1 MNNSVRWIRLSRDF
15 SGICNAITKINEVP
29 MPPKREHNAQDII
42 NAALEVV
49 REQGFEKL
57 STRTIAE
64 KLHSSTMPIYYS
76 GITMPDIEKEIVTK
90 AWAIL
95 EQYRS
100 KVWTGDRV
108 RDLIIGF
115 VMFSKEE
122 RNLFK
127 CFRSEKLNA
136 VNIVNAEK
144 LFQKDMELIKD
155 HNILGKLPPQQ
166 AMDVLIQGWI
176 FANGIALIVNSPIK
190 NAITILDSEESII
203 KFVRDATRIYWRGA
217 ESILKENEEKTSGNV

>member
-1 MNNSVRWIRLSRDF
+1 
-15 SGICNAITKINEVP
+15 
-29 MPPKREHNAQDII
+29 MPPKREHNAEDII
-42 NAALEVV
+42 NAALGVV

-90 AWAIL
+90 AWAVL
-95 EQYRS
+95 EEYRT
-100 KVWTGDRV
+100 KVRTGDRV

-122 RNLFK
+122 KNLFK
-127 CFRSEKLNA
+127 CFRNEKLNA
-136 VNIVNAEK
+136 VNIINAEK
-144 LFQKDMELIKD
+144 LFRKDMELLRD
-155 HNILGKLPPQQ
+155 HNILKKLPPEQ
-166 AMDVLIQGWI
+166 AMDILIQGWI
-176 FANGIALIVNSPIK
+176 FANGIALLVNSPIK

-203 KFVRDATRIYWRGA
+203 KFVKDATRIYWRGA
-217 ESILKENEEKTSGNV
+217 ESILKENEEKTSGNA

>member
-1 MNNSVRWIRLSRDF
+1 LQCDHKDN
-15 SGICNAITKINEVP
+15 KVP
-29 MPPKREHNAQDII
+29 MPPKREHKAEDII
-42 NAALEVV
+42 NAALQVV

-90 AWAIL
+90 AWAVL
-95 EQYRS
+95 EEYRS
-100 KVWTGDRV
+100 KVRTGDRV

-122 RNLFK
+122 KNLFK

-144 LFQKDMELIKD
+144 LFRKDMELIKD
-155 HNILGKLPPQQ
+155 HDILKKLSPEQ

-176 FANGIALIVNSPIK
+176 FANGIALLVNSPIK

-203 KFVRDATRIYWRGA
+203 RFVKDATRIYWRGA
-217 ESILKENEEKTSGNV
+217 ESILKANEEKTSSNL

>member
-1 MNNSVRWIRLSRDF
+1 
-15 SGICNAITKINEVP
+15 
-29 MPPKREHNAQDII
+29 MPPKREHNAEDII
-42 NAALEVV
+42 NAALQVV

-76 GITMPDIEKEIVTK
+76 GITMSDIEKEIVTK
-90 AWAIL
+90 AWAVL
-95 EQYRS
+95 EEYRS
-100 KVWTGDRV
+100 KVRTGDRV
-108 RDLIIGF
+108 SDLIIGF

-122 RNLFK
+122 KNLFK

-144 LFQKDMELIKD
+144 LFRKDMELIKD
-155 HNILGKLPPQQ
+155 HDILKKLSPEQ

-176 FANGIALIVNSPIK
+176 FANGIALLVNSPIK
-190 NAITILDSEESII
+190 NAITILNSEDSII
-203 KFVRDATRIYWRGA
+203 SFVKDATRIYWRGA
-217 ESILKENEEKTSGNV
+217 ENILKENEEKTNSNL

>member
-1 MNNSVRWIRLSRDF
+1 MQRDH
-15 SGICNAITKINEVP
+15 KDNEVS
-29 MPPKREHNAQDII
+29 MPPKREHNADDII

-90 AWAIL
+90 AWAVL
-95 EQYRS
+95 EEYRT
-100 KVWTGDRV
+100 KVRTGDRV

-122 RNLFK
+122 KNLFK

-136 VNIVNAEK
+136 VNIINAEK
-144 LFQKDMELIKD
+144 LFRKDMELIKD
-155 HNILGKLPPQQ
+155 HNILKKLPPEQ

-176 FANGIALIVNSPIK
+176 FANGIALLVNSPIK
-190 NAITILDSEESII
+190 NAITSLDSEESII
-203 KFVRDATRIYWRGA
+203 KFVKDATRIYLRGA

>member
-1 MNNSVRWIRLSRDF
+1 MRWIRFSRILAGF
-15 SGICNAITKINEVP
+15 AMRSQRLTRFPCPA
-29 MPPKREHNAQDII
+29 KREHNAEDIV
-42 NAALEVV
+42 NAALQVV

-90 AWAIL
+90 AWAVL
-95 EQYRS
+95 EEYRS
-100 KVWTGDRV
+100 KVRTGDKV

-127 CFRSEKLNA
+127 CFRNEKLTA

-144 LFQKDMELIKD
+144 LFRKDIELIKD
-155 HNILGKLPPQQ
+155 HNILGKLSPEQ
-166 AMDVLIQGWI
+166 AMNVLIQGWI
-176 FANGIALIVNSPIK
+176 FANGLALLINSPIK

-203 KFVRDATRIYWRGA
+203 KFVKDATRVYWRGV
-217 ESILKENEEKTSGNV
+217 ESILKENEEKTSRNV

>member
-1 MNNSVRWIRLSRDF
+1 
-15 SGICNAITKINEVP
+15 
-29 MPPKREHNAQDII
+29 MPAKREHNAEDIV
-42 NAALEVV
+42 NAALQVV

-90 AWAIL
+90 AWAVL
-95 EQYRS
+95 EEYRS
-100 KVWTGDRV
+100 KVRTGDKV

-127 CFRSEKLNA
+127 CFRNEKLTA

-144 LFQKDMELIKD
+144 LFRKDIELIKD
-155 HNILGKLPPQQ
+155 HNILGKLSPEQ
-166 AMDVLIQGWI
+166 AMNVLIQGWI
-176 FANGIALIVNSPIK
+176 FANGLALLINSPIK

-203 KFVRDATRIYWRGA
+203 KFVKDATRVYWRGV
-217 ESILKENEEKTSGNV
+217 ESILKENEEKTSRNV

>member
-1 MNNSVRWIRLSRDF
+1 
-15 SGICNAITKINEVP
+15 
-29 MPPKREHNAQDII
+29 MPAKREHNAEDII
-42 NAALEVV
+42 NAALQVV

-90 AWAIL
+90 AWAVL
-95 EQYRS
+95 EEYRS
-100 KVWTGDRV
+100 KVRTGDRV
-108 RDLIIGF
+108 RDRIIGF

-127 CFRSEKLNA
+127 CFRNEKLTA

-144 LFQKDMELIKD
+144 LFRKDMELIKD
-155 HNILGKLPPQQ
+155 HDILGKLPPEQ

-176 FANGIALIVNSPIK
+176 FANGIALLVNSPIK

-203 KFVRDATRIYWRGA
+203 KFVKDATRIYWRGA

>member
-1 MNNSVRWIRLSRDF
+1 
-15 SGICNAITKINEVP
+15 

-57 STRTIAE
+57 STRSIAE

-90 AWAIL
+90 AWAVL
-95 EQYRS
+95 EEYRT
-100 KVWTGDRV
+100 KVRTGDRV

-127 CFRSEKLNA
+127 CFRSEKLTA

-144 LFQKDMELIKD
+144 LFRKDMELIKD
-155 HNILGKLPPQQ
+155 HNILGKLPPPQ

-176 FANGIALIVNSPIK
+176 FANGIALLVNSPIK

-203 KFVRDATRIYWRGA
+203 KYVRDATRIYWRGV
-217 ESILKENEEKTSGNV
+217 ESILKENEAKTSRNV

>member
-1 MNNSVRWIRLSRDF
+1 
-15 SGICNAITKINEVP
+15 
-29 MPPKREHNAQDII
+29 MPPKREHNAEDII
-42 NAALEVV
+42 NAALGVV

-90 AWAIL
+90 AWAVL
-95 EQYRS
+95 EEYRT
-100 KVWTGDRV
+100 KVRTGDRV

-122 RNLFK
+122 KNLFK
-127 CFRSEKLNA
+127 CFRNEKLNA
-136 VNIVNAEK
+136 VNIINAEK
-144 LFQKDMELIKD
+144 LFRKDMELLRD
-155 HNILGKLPPQQ
+155 HNILKKLPPEQ
-166 AMDVLIQGWI
+166 AMDILIQGWI
-176 FANGIALIVNSPIK
+176 FANGIALLVNSPIK

-203 KFVRDATRIYWRGA
+203 KFVKDATRIYWRGA